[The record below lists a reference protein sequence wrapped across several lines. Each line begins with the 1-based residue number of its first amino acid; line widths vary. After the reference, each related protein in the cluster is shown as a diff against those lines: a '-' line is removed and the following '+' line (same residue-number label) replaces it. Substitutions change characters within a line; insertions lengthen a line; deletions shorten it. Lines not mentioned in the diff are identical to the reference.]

1 MVSTHQPHNCSNYTP
16 TPARPAPATAM
27 AAELLSPLLP
37 RRRRG
42 LAVAAAAPLLALL
55 LVAVIFF
62 RAPLTTTVSSPERVD
77 LTLVAGAREKGAVC
91 LDGSPPA
98 YQLRRGSGSGAHNW
112 LIYLEGGSWCNT
124 TQSCYA
130 QTMSNFGSSK
140 FMRPVNFS
148 GILSKDHLENPGIQ
162 SCFCHGF
169 PIAIFVFIEMFLLGS
184 TY

>member
-1 MVSTHQPHNCSNYTP
+1 MDTKCRFASLDPADSSCRLPPVAVLIGEQLSTMVSTHQPHNCSNYTP

-77 LTLVAGAREKGAVC
+77 LTLVAGAREKGA
-91 LDGSPPA
+91 GNKSP
-98 YQLRRGSGSGAHNW
+98 
-112 LIYLEGGSWCNT
+112 
-124 TQSCYA
+124 SC
-130 QTMSNFGSSK
+130 SLSS
-140 FMRPVNFS
+140 F
-148 GILSKDHLENPGIQ
+148 LSVPD
-162 SCFCHGF
+162 
-169 PIAIFVFIEMFLLGS
+169 V
-184 TY
+184 